1 MRTVLKDK
9 MFTSKVV
16 DLFKVSKI
24 VIKFL
29 TCSKSAPSKNAIQN
43 MGALQNFS
51 LKKCISELLSLK
63 YTY

>member
-1 MRTVLKDK
+1 MRTVLTNK

-24 VIKFL
+24 VKFL
-29 TCSKSAPSKNAIQN
+29 TCSKSAPSKNAFQN